1 MPERLD
7 IATARELLDFAAGAS
22 SGVVS
27 PAVAE
32 EQLEGAVAIHNMLQ
46 EQQVAY
52 LADEVGMGK
61 TYVALGAMA
70 LLRHF
75 HPNLRVLV
83 LAPKQNI
90 QSKWIKEWR
99 NFVKSVVR
107 VEDLRVKGLGGH
119 PARALVK
126 ADSVADLVTEAA
138 NDPDRDFFARFT
150 SFSLSMAA
158 SGESLDRR
166 RDALLRSVP
175 WLPRELLDARREQ
188 YKRNFACAVNC
199 ALPDIDL
206 LIVDEAHNLK
216 AGWREGTSSIRNAVL
231 GYALGGRGDGEDI
244 RSTFKGYRRK
254 VKRVLFLSAT
264 PIEDDLRQ
272 LWNQLDLFGFGE
284 PWKALCD
291 RTLSFE
297 EQRVVVRRLLIRRSA
312 ELHSAGRRLTKT
324 EYRREWRSGGITAHD
339 EPLRLVNDRQRLA
352 VALVQKKVS
361 ELLGNG
367 EHNHSFQVGLLAS
380 FESFLETVKS
390 TSARRDASADED
402 GTEDDAAFH
411 RTPEEI
417 AAAREQRRDGIDIE
431 AINVIAKDHRRRFK
445 SEMPHPKMD
454 AIVDELA
461 ASFETGRKALVFVR
475 RVASVDELQRK
486 LEERYDQLLFTRLRL
501 HLATDALR
509 EEINQQIKDY
519 QDARAESRHRL
530 RARDAAASLGTA
542 GEEKTERSSV
552 DSFFA
557 WFFRGEG
564 PSGVRS
570 GARIAEQLEDVSGT
584 YVTLLEDNYVA
595 DLLGVPVEESCHNLA
610 ETLRITEAEVEWRL
624 GLEASR
630 FLPAQPGRLQRRV
643 HMRAF
648 QAAALTLLSEV
659 GGEIGERAEIV
670 LRELFDPAR
679 RGREQTRY
687 VEGAREWLGTA
698 TLFSELRNQPDL
710 RAAIWPESPAAT
722 FVERLWE
729 QELRREFI
737 STMIRKGHPI
747 IDLFILIANRLG
759 TLKQR
764 SRESSEKDMP
774 GVEAEFLAD
783 LRRQQVEEPD
793 RFNSFHELSEAASK
807 FHLIVQLN
815 VPELADAP
823 LRRVPTII
831 GGTLRAQKP
840 VAGMAGKVNGEIVK
854 QFRMPGYP
862 LVLITTDLLKEGE
875 DLHTFCSS
883 VYHYGIAWMPSE
895 LEQRVGRIDRV
906 GSQTERR
913 LMAGQ
918 GEIDGRDLLQVYYP
932 HLSDT
937 VEVLQLRRVYER
949 LNRFLLTMHEGLG
962 TPARERADVSVAVE
976 GLRHIVDIAP
986 IKQPLRSA
994 FRVGREMLKGEP
1006 RALAVTV
1013 KRAGEMNHRFEQIA
1027 RLTEEM
1033 GATDLKRREGHQ
1045 LVGEMRLTR
1054 RVQPFTLLM
1063 RSLHGR
1069 PVLRCVS
1076 PVGLIDQGDWNDEA
1090 AARLAA
1096 APFARLA
1103 VDWIQRFNAYDV
1115 AVEGDVRLG
1124 SSEHDAVR
1132 ARALIDSVIR
1142 TADRLEEVLFRKD
1155 TPLSELAAG
1164 IHAEVSVER

>member
-1 MPERLD
+1 MPDRLD
-7 IATARELLDFAAGAS
+7 ITTARELLDFAAGAT

-32 EQLEGAVAIHNMLQ
+32 EQLKGAVAIHNMLQ
-46 EQQVAY
+46 DQHVAY

-75 HPNLRVLV
+75 HPSLRVLV

-99 NFVKSVVR
+99 NFVRSVVR

-166 RDALLRSVP
+166 RDALLRTVP
-175 WLPRELLDARREQ
+175 WLPRDLLDARREQ

-199 ALPDIDL
+199 ALPDFDL

-216 AGWREGTSSIRNAVL
+216 AGWHEGTSSIRNTVL
-231 GYALGGRGDGEDI
+231 GYALGGRGDGEEI
-244 RSTFKGYRRK
+244 RSTFKRYRRK
-254 VKRVLFLSAT
+254 AKRVLFLSAT

-291 RTLSFE
+291 KSRPFE
-297 EQRVVVRRLLIRRSA
+297 EQREVVRRLLIRRSA
-312 ELHSAGRRLTKT
+312 ELHSGGKSLTKT
-324 EYRREWRSGGITAHD
+324 EYRREWRSGGITTHD
-339 EPLRLVNDRQRLA
+339 EPLHLVSDRQRLA

-361 ELLGNG
+361 ELLGSG

-390 TSARRDASADED
+390 TSARRETIGDDDS
-402 GTEDDAAFH
+402 TEDDAAFH
-411 RTPEEI
+411 RTQEEI
-417 AAAREQRRDGIDIE
+417 AAARDQRRDGIDIE
-431 AINVIAKDHRRRFK
+431 AINAIARDHRRRFK

-454 AIVDELA
+454 AIINELA
-461 ASFETGRKALVFVR
+461 ASFEHGRKALVFVR

-486 LEERYDQLLFTRLRL
+486 LEERYDQILFARLRRQ
-501 HLATDALR
+501 LATDALR
-509 EEINQQIKDY
+509 EEIDQQITDY

-530 RARDAAASLGTA
+530 RARDAGAATA
-542 GEEKTERSSV
+542 AAGGEKTETSSV

-564 PSGVRS
+564 PAGVRS
-570 GARIAEQLEDVSGT
+570 GASIAEQLDKVSGT

-595 DLLGVPVEESCHNLA
+595 SLLGVPVGEVLNRLA
-610 ETLRITEAEVEWRL
+610 HTLGVSEAEAERL
-624 GLEASR
+624 VGVEASR
-630 FLPAQPGRLQRRV
+630 FLPPNLGRLQRRV

-648 QAAALTLLSEV
+648 QAAALILLSEA
-659 GGEIGERAEIV
+659 GGEVGERAETV
-670 LRELFDPAR
+670 LRELFDPPR
-679 RGREQTRY
+679 RSRSHERAID
-687 VEGAREWLGTA
+687 GASEWLGTS
-698 TLFSELRNQPDL
+698 TLFSELRTKPEL
-710 RAAIWPESPAAT
+710 RAAIWPTSSAAK
-722 FVERLWE
+722 FGDRLRE
-729 QELRREFI
+729 EELRREFI

-774 GVEAEFLAD
+774 GLEADFLAE
-783 LRRQQVEEPD
+783 LRRQQVEEPE

-815 VPELADAP
+815 LPDLGQEA
-823 LRRVPTII
+823 LRRVPTMI

-840 VAGMAGKVNGEIVK
+840 VAGMAGKVNGETVK

-862 LVLITTDLLKEGE
+862 LILITTDLLKEGE

-913 LMAGQ
+913 LMARGADV
-918 GEIDGRDLLQVYYP
+918 DGRDLLQVYYP

-976 GLRHIVDIAP
+976 GLRHVVDVAP

-994 FRVGREMLKGEP
+994 FRVAGEMLKGEQ

-1013 KRAGEMNHRFEQIA
+1013 ERAEEMHRRFERIA
-1027 RLTEEM
+1027 RLAEEM
-1033 GATDLKRREGHQ
+1033 GATDVRRREGHQ
-1045 LVGEMRLTR
+1045 LVGEMPLSG
-1054 RVQPFTLLM
+1054 RVQPFTLLL

-1069 PVLRCVS
+1069 PILRCVS
-1076 PVGLIDQGDWNDEA
+1076 PVGHIGKNEWDDDT
-1090 AARLAA
+1090 AARLAK
-1096 APFARLA
+1096 APYARLA
-1103 VDWIQRFNAYDV
+1103 VDWFERLNAYDV
-1115 AVEGDVRLG
+1115 AVEGDVMLG
-1124 SSEHDAVR
+1124 ASEHDATR
-1132 ARALIDSVIR
+1132 ARTLIESVIR
-1142 TADRLEEVLFRKD
+1142 TADRIERELFRKD
-1155 TPLSELAAG
+1155 TRLSELAAD
-1164 IHAEVSVER
+1164 IDKEVSIER